1 MIGIEANKCF
11 YGSCSPNKRLRGT
24 EILAEARKHVDI
36 DIYMSDLNED
46 KLPNCEFVV
55 NLSKSETTLAFIV
68 NTLILE
74 ELQMMVDEVKQDNE
88 ERDIKK
94 KNLSVRMH
102 TEFEKI
108 FADVKEVSSKLN
120 IINYFMT

>member
-1 MIGIEANKCF
+1 M
-11 YGSCSPNKRLRGT
+11 L
-24 EILAEARKHVDI
+24 
-36 DIYMSDLNED
+36 
-46 KLPNCEFVV
+46 
-55 NLSKSETTLAFIV
+55 V

-108 FADVKEVSSKLN
+108 FADVKEVSS
-120 IINYFMT
+120 I